1 MYKITLHKK
10 VLSED
15 LEGLDKADVEKIFK
29 AVKEK
34 LGTDPV
40 HFGKP
45 LREEL
50 KGYYR
55 LRVDF
60 YRVVY
65 QVKKQEVT
73 VDGNE
78 KGLAKH
84 YQTRKIAFCLNFIMS
99 LAHMRDNLQQ
109 KKADKMKKSLE
120 QEKKESDAAA
130 QKALDEMN

>member
-15 LEGLDKADVEKIFK
+15 LEGLDKAEVEKIFK
-29 AVKEK
+29 AVKGK
-34 LGTDPV
+34 LGTDPI

-45 LREEL
+45 LKEEL

-65 QVKKQEVT
+65 QVKKHEVT
-73 VDGNE
+73 VFVLKIGKRKDDEVYNE
-78 KGLAKH
+78 AVKRL
-84 YQTRKIAFCLNFIMS
+84 S
-99 LAHMRDNLQQ
+99 
-109 KKADKMKKSLE
+109 
-120 QEKKESDAAA
+120 
-130 QKALDEMN
+130 